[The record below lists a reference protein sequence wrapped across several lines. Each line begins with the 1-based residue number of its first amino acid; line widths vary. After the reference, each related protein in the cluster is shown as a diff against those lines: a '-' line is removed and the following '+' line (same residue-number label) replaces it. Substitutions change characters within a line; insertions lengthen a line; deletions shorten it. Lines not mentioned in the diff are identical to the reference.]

1 LLTFLSIVV
10 RQSIVTGTARA
21 ELLAGTSAA
30 PLHYFTM
37 SERAQAYR
45 RKANECEL
53 AARLASDVEVRV
65 MYRDLAQMWQEMAS
79 ELEQFE
85 AFKQAAA
92 R

>member
-1 LLTFLSIVV
+1 
-10 RQSIVTGTARA
+10 
-21 ELLAGTSAA
+21 
-30 PLHYFTM
+30 M
-37 SERAQAYR
+37 
-45 RKANECEL
+45 
-53 AARLASDVEVRV
+53 ASDVEVRV